1 MFFLKNLR
9 SCFKFIPR
17 QKFPGWHAAQVT
29 QVGHGMKVLDNNGKL
44 RELQYHPQVIKGKE
58 KRLTIKINN
67 NEYEQTDEFR
77 ELQESRRKGNNDE
90 QQYHSGEKW
99 LEEDDKRR
107 LGDIFRK
114 QLNAAGNNA
123 GIADGILNAGHR
135 TNSQYTIRKNVS
147 GKLFHDIFEI
157 ARSYTLNGE
166 LVDIHDNYDDCICYL
181 SEDGTSGFAIEQE
194 TGNLVSVFN
203 LGVRKVFLF
212 SIKDYIRKEGA
223 THLDA
228 YASNKQDLRKIYEKT
243 LGAKVAAS
251 MDYNMEYDHDNIA
264 KNHGNPEIVF
274 MVFGDDIDNKDVEE
288 KHFNKD
294 QYDEAENYSL
304 TYNIEQAAYAE
315 VMIPRWSNL
324 IPNTPEALEMIQ
336 KEGLDI
342 QLAYRIPTEGKQSVS
357 IVKVVGFL
365 DDVYGSTIM
374 LPDEWVTQTGSDFD
388 VDSVYGIC
396 HSLKVLKDKNGNIKR
411 IKKYS
416 ADDFKTD
423 YAKYKYYIEDNIN
436 NKISSDIEDD
446 FHEDKYKVLSL
457 CIIRSRQF
465 GLLARVH
472 RYCRVS
478 LESFLL
484 LNRSHIA
491 GHNQLCENCKTM

>member
-1 MFFLKNLR
+1 
-9 SCFKFIPR
+9 
-17 QKFPGWHAAQVT
+17 
-29 QVGHGMKVLDNNGKL
+29 MKVLDNNGKL
-44 RELQYHPQVIKGKE
+44 RELKYHPQVIKGKE
-58 KRLTIKINN
+58 KRLTTKINN

-77 ELQESRRKGNNDE
+77 ELQEESRGRNVKDVQKSWRSDTIDE
-90 QQYHSGEKW
+90 RVRE
-99 LEEDDKRR
+99 R
-107 LGDIFRK
+107 LRLVFRE
-114 QLNAAGNNA
+114 QLHAAGDGA
-123 GIADGILNAGHR
+123 GVADGILSAGHR
-135 TNSQYTIRKNVS
+135 TNTQYTIRKNVS

-157 ARSYTLNGE
+157 ARSYIPNGE
-166 LVDIHDNYDDCICYL
+166 LVDLHDNYDDCICYL

-203 LGVRKVFLF
+203 LGVRKGFLF

-251 MDYNMEYDHDNIA
+251 MDYNMEYDHDDIA

-396 HSLKVLKDKNGNIKR
+396 HSLKVVKDKNGNIKR

-436 NKISSDIEDD
+436 NKISSDIEDE

-457 CIIRSRQF
+457 CIICSRQF

-484 LNRSHIA
+484 LNQSHRA

>member
-1 MFFLKNLR
+1 MFY
-9 SCFKFIPR
+9 
-17 QKFPGWHAAQVT
+17 
-29 QVGHGMKVLDNNGKL
+29 GKL
-44 RELQYHPQVIKGKE
+44 RELKYHPQVIKDKE
-58 KRLTIKINN
+58 KRLTTKINN
-67 NEYEQTDEFR
+67 NEYEQTNEFR

-123 GIADGILNAGHR
+123 GVADGILSAGHR

-166 LVDIHDNYDDCICYL
+166 LVDIHDNYDDCVCYL

-203 LGVRKVFLF
+203 LGVRKGFLF

-315 VMIPRWSNL
+315 VLIPRWSNL
-324 IPNTPEALEMIQ
+324 IPKDYPIEQLE

-396 HSLKVLKDKNGNIKR
+396 HSLKVVKDKNGNIKR

-416 ADDFKTD
+416 TDDFKTD

-436 NKISSDIEDD
+436 NKISSDIEDE
-446 FHEDKYKVLSL
+446 FHEDKYKVLQKRLRDVVKKLRTEKDNRDSL
-457 CIIRSRQF
+457 YKELTNITIDF
-465 GLLARVH
+465 
-472 RYCRVS
+472 
-478 LESFLL
+478 
-484 LNRSHIA
+484 
-491 GHNQLCENCKTM
+491 

>member
-1 MFFLKNLR
+1 MFY
-9 SCFKFIPR
+9 
-17 QKFPGWHAAQVT
+17 
-29 QVGHGMKVLDNNGKL
+29 GKL
-44 RELQYHPQVIKGKE
+44 RELQYHPQVIKCKE
-58 KRLTIKINN
+58 KRLTTKINN

-123 GIADGILNAGHR
+123 GVADGILSAGHR

-166 LVDIHDNYDDCICYL
+166 LVDIHDNYDDCVCYL

-203 LGVRKVFLF
+203 LSVRIGFLH

-243 LGAKVAAS
+243 LGVKVAAS
-251 MDYNMEYDHDNIA
+251 MDYNMEYDHDDIA

-357 IVKVVGFL
+357 
-365 DDVYGSTIM
+365 
-374 LPDEWVTQTGSDFD
+374 
-388 VDSVYGIC
+388 
-396 HSLKVLKDKNGNIKR
+396 LKKKEVSSRTPRLK
-411 IKKYS
+411 
-416 ADDFKTD
+416 
-423 YAKYKYYIEDNIN
+423 
-436 NKISSDIEDD
+436 
-446 FHEDKYKVLSL
+446 L
-457 CIIRSRQF
+457 
-465 GLLARVH
+465 
-472 RYCRVS
+472 
-478 LESFLL
+478 
-484 LNRSHIA
+484 
-491 GHNQLCENCKTM
+491 